1 MEQLW
6 KYLMQAN
13 AKALFVIALAVL
25 IGVLAWRGWVEYT
38 AATAEQAPVEQA
50 IGRAEFKPGK
60 DLGLI
65 GFVTNQLAATPE
77 IPLNPFRPTLESLA
91 SNPVAIATMGL
102 RGWGKVR
109 GKGDTPPENGAK
121 DHFAH
126 LRGDRNVPG
135 KTPPPAGQPVTP
147 RLTYKGFFKRPD
159 GQTAALF
166 HDSATQTS
174 LFIVPG
180 GAIRDATLL
189 EADIRHA
196 KLRLADGEE
205 VALDL
210 NASVDLEPAK
220 P

>member
-13 AKALFVIALAVL
+13 AKALFVIALVVL

-38 AATAEQAPVEQA
+38 AATAGQTPVEQA

-60 DLGLI
+60 ELGLI
-65 GFVTNQLAATPE
+65 AFVTNQLAATPE

-91 SNPVAIATMGL
+91 TNPVAVATMNL
-102 RGWGKVR
+102 HGWSKSN
-109 GKGDTPPENGAK
+109 KGNPPPGGNVK
-121 DHFAH
+121 DPFAH

-135 KTPPPAGQPVTP
+135 KTPPAAGQPVTP

-166 HDSATQTS
+166 HDSATQTA

-196 KLRLADGEE
+196 KLRLADGAE
-205 VALDL
+205 VSLAL
-210 NASVDLEPAK
+210 NTSIDLEPTQ